1 MEGGGQSVRTNA
13 AHEQNQK
20 PCSSSSS
27 GRRPLL
33 VLQSR
38 KCSRAGPQA
47 LLVLESRA
55 GGPALEHEYEQKS
68 SLWGPDLPGLELGP
82 ATCLRA
88 TTVLLGSNFAPSS
101 TI

>member
-1 MEGGGQSVRTNA
+1 MEGGGSERTHQRRTRA
-13 AHEQNQK
+13 EPKTVLELEQ
-20 PCSSSSS
+20 
-27 GRRPLL
+27 RPE
-33 VLQSR
+33 
-38 KCSRAGPQA
+38 AGPQA

>member
-1 MEGGGQSVRTNA
+1 M
-13 AHEQNQK
+13 
-20 PCSSSSS
+20 
-27 GRRPLL
+27 
-33 VLQSR
+33 LQSR

-47 LLVLESRA
+47 LLV
-55 GGPALEHEYEQKS
+55 GGPALEHEYEQKP